1 VDEEEIIRQP
11 VDGRYE
17 GSTHRHDPGDPA
29 QEPPGWSER
38 PGPTSE
44 PPPAN
49 TIDREQERER
59 RQGPIEEYAH
69 GEIRAYHGIVNK
81 WLLVV
86 YAILAVWGIYY
97 LFTYWGGLGPGLA
110 R

>member
-1 VDEEEIIRQP
+1 MTDRA
-11 VDGRYE
+11 G
-17 GSTHRHDPGDPA
+17 GSPPA
-29 QEPPGWSER
+29 QPS
-38 PGPTSE
+38 
-44 PPPAN
+44 PAV
-49 TIDREQERER
+49 TPEMAARER

>member
-1 VDEEEIIRQP
+1 MTDRLGESPPSQP
-11 VDGRYE
+11 
-17 GSTHRHDPGDPA
+17 SPA
-29 QEPPGWSER
+29 VASEM
-38 PGPTSE
+38 
-44 PPPAN
+44 A
-49 TIDREQERER
+49 ERER

-86 YAILAVWGIYY
+86 YAILAVWGICY